1 MVYRQADMKRLR
13 KAFITHKGYGK
24 NSKVVY
30 YPLDEDICVQ
40 EPTTLRR
47 LMKQIQVELLKPVE
61 FCGMFGV
68 KTYPKGVQQLD
79 SDLAKLLVRLK
90 SARYVLPHRPVPS
103 SR

>member
-1 MVYRQADMKRLR
+1 
-13 KAFITHKGYGK
+13 
-24 NSKVVY
+24 
-30 YPLDEDICVQ
+30 
-40 EPTTLRR
+40 
-47 LMKQIQVELLKPVE
+47 MKQIQVELLKPIE

-90 SARYVLPHRPVPS
+90 SARYVLPHRSVPS